1 VYLLVNV
8 IELRAMPEET
18 ITPVPRKQN
27 LNLNLNQYL
36 IPASILVGF
45 ALVAG
50 AIFVSGGTNTLLANK
65 GDGKAAQQ
73 IPQNVEK
80 KDTTSAVRKVTAE
93 DHIKGSSDALVK
105 IVEYSDYECPFCK
118 RFHDTMNAVI
128 EKYGDSKDVAWVYRH
143 FPLEQLHPKNAM
155 KVAIASECAVEQG
168 DKDMFW
174 KFTDRWFE
182 LTLTND
188 RTDLAVVLPQ
198 IYSEI
203 GLDKAKMDECVVS
216 GRYDEHIQSDFDN
229 AVATGGQ
236 GTPWSVVIAPNGVT
250 FPLNGAQQIETIE
263 QVIELAKKEE

>member
-1 VYLLVNV
+1 
-8 IELRAMPEET
+8 MPEEP
-18 ITPVPRKQN
+18 INQSVPQKP
-27 LNLNLNQYL
+27 NQYL
-36 IPASILVGF
+36 VPASILIGF

-50 AIFVSGGTNTLLANK
+50 AIFVSGGTNALLVNK
-65 GDGKAAQQ
+65 GDGNVEQLL
-73 IPQNVEK
+73 PQNVEK

-93 DHIKGSSDALVK
+93 DHIKGSPDALVK

-118 RFHDTMNAVI
+118 RFQDTMNAVMD
-128 EKYGDSKDVAWVYRH
+128 KNGDSKDIAWIYRH

-168 DKDMFW
+168 GNDMFW
-174 KFTDRWFE
+174 KFSDLWFE
-182 LTLTND
+182 LTPTND

-203 GLDKAKMDECVVS
+203 GLDKTKMDECMAS

-236 GTPWSVVIAPNGVT
+236 GTPWSVVIAPNGIT
-250 FPLNGAQQIETIE
+250 FPLSGAKYIEIIE
-263 QVIELAKKEE
+263 KIIEVAKKGQ